1 MHFSIWQQEFTW
13 RPCAVQLC
21 LIVFDWSRFSPC
33 FYPQE
38 IHVVI
43 FLCGWNHNT
52 RCPTVGGKPQH
63 RSCWIAV
70 SKSIWQCTLAI
81 HQLWSTTKVEAN
93 SEARSFRGGWHSPST
108 TTTLPVKQYLEHA
121 DNACTNVFENAF
133 SAEGWRTMHLCISK
147 KHSANLA
154 PLTGPVISVFGQ
166 SKCLYILHDFIG
178 RELIPF
184 WGEDI
189 KRRVQHHVTPYVL
202 FVGLFRRHKA
212 QGILRHSDCPG
223 VDFGGKCRR
232 SRYWLRI
239 DIEIDWNFRAQIG
252 LSNETSRQHVHA
264 SLTALV
270 RCVFCLTPE
279 WAWMAKSL
287 LRSCKIYTGVLVVF
301 VVCVMDVII
310 YKLSVFF
317 QLSYSTR
324 KTNKLIFGWRL
335 LTTFQAQGS
344 VELGFHFPCFSRN
357 FWKTAECLS
366 RARLQFPIVDMF
378 SVWSPLQSLKF
389 EGVLHC
395 HLSMPALLSSSLSS
409 SVV

>member
-1 MHFSIWQQEFTW
+1 MHCSIWQQEFTW
-13 RPCAVQLC
+13 LPCTVQLC

-70 SKSIWQCTLAI
+70 SKSIWQCTWAI

-317 QLSYSTR
+317 NWVIVLVRQTNWFLADAFWRPSRLKGQWSSASTSHVFQE
-324 KTNKLIFGWRL
+324 ISERL
-335 LTTFQAQGS
+335 RNAWA
-344 VELGFHFPCFSRN
+344 ELGFNSQSWTCSRCGVLC
-357 FWKTAECLS
+357 K
-366 RARLQFPIVDMF
+366 
-378 SVWSPLQSLKF
+378 VWSLKEFCTAICPCQHFFQALSHLQ
-389 EGVLHC
+389 
-395 HLSMPALLSSSLSS
+395 
-409 SVV
+409 